1 MAVYAI
7 GDVQGCD
14 EELGQ
19 LLERLRFKP
28 DRDRLWFVGDLVN
41 RGPRSLQ
48 VLRRVRA
55 LDANAIVVL
64 GNHDLHLL
72 AVARSSRRRLRD
84 GDTLDEV
91 LNAPDR
97 QGLLDWLEALP
108 LFHHDEELGVA
119 MVHAGLVPQW
129 DVAQARGLAA
139 EVEAALREDAASL
152 YEHMYGDQPDRWSE
166 SLEGHDRLRF
176 IVNCMTRMRFC
187 SPDGRVNLKIKG
199 APDQAKS
206 PFVPWFAVPERASA
220 DVPIVC
226 GHWSTLGV
234 HLKDNVKAIDA
245 GCVWGGALCA
255 LRLDA
260 EAAPVTIG
268 CPVHQ
273 KPGGD

>member
-19 LLERLRFKP
+19 LLERLRFNA

-55 LDANAIVVL
+55 LRENAIVVL

-72 AVARSSRRRLRD
+72 AVARSSGRRLKD
-84 GDTLDEV
+84 GDTLDDV
-91 LNAPDR
+91 LSAPDR
-97 QGLLDWLEALP
+97 ETLLDWLEALP

-129 DVAQARGLAA
+129 DVAKALTLAA
-139 EVEAALREDAASL
+139 EVEAALRDDAASL
-152 YEHMYGDQPDRWSE
+152 YEHMYGDKPDRWSE
-166 SLEGHDRLRF
+166 SLAGYERLRF
-176 IVNCMTRMRFC
+176 IVNCMTRLRFC
-187 SPDGRVNLKIKG
+187 TPDGRVNLQIKG
-199 APDQAKS
+199 APREAKS
-206 PFVPWFAVPERASA
+206 PYTPWFAVPGRASA
-220 DVPIVC
+220 SVPVVC

-234 HLKDNVKAIDA
+234 HLEDNVRAIDA

-255 LRLDA
+255 LRLD
-260 EAAPVTIG
+260 ESDEPVTVG
-268 CPVHQ
+268 CRTHQ
-273 KPGGD
+273 KPSGD

>member
-19 LLERLRFKP
+19 LLERLRFKA

-55 LDANAIVVL
+55 LRENAIVVL

-72 AVARSSRRRLRD
+72 AVARSNGRRLKD
-84 GDTLDEV
+84 GDTLGDV
-91 LNAPDR
+91 LDAPDR
-97 QGLLDWLEALP
+97 ETLLDWLEALP
-108 LFHHDEELGVA
+108 LFHHDEKLGVA

-129 DVAQARGLAA
+129 DVAKARTLAA
-139 EVEAALREDAASL
+139 EVEAALRDDAASL
-152 YEHMYGDQPDRWSE
+152 YEHMYGDKPDRWSE
-166 SLEGHDRLRF
+166 SLAGYERLRF
-176 IVNCMTRMRFC
+176 IVNCMTRLRFC
-187 SPDGRVNLKIKG
+187 TPDGRVNLKIKG
-199 APDQAKS
+199 APGEAKS
-206 PFVPWFAVPERASA
+206 PYTPWFAVPGRASA
-220 DVPIVC
+220 RVPIVC

-234 HLKDNVKAIDA
+234 HLKDNVRAIDA

-255 LRLDA
+255 LRLD
-260 EAAPVTIG
+260 ESDAPVTVS
-268 CPVHQ
+268 CRTHQ